1 MNAVCQVLG
10 PVIVSTLIRPY
21 DRPVTLLA
29 RHVVRKIAMLLL
41 AAILIGPVM
50 DVFACVAEIPF
61 LQAGQSSLDASAAE
75 DLGSDEHGHGVCGH
89 NHCHHTTA
97 HFTGQVAIPDAAVKG
112 RAPHVGPDA
121 DRVSNVPDGLLRPP
135 RI

>member
-1 MNAVCQVLG
+1 MNAG
-10 PVIVSTLIRPY
+10 YRSWRRVIVSTLIRPY

-41 AAILIGPVM
+41 AAMLIAPVM
-50 DVFACVAEIPF
+50 DVFAFVSEIPSVH
-61 LQAGQSSLDASAAE
+61 AGQASHDAPPAE

-97 HFTGQVAIPDAAVKG
+97 HFSGQVAIPEAAVNG
-112 RAPHVGPDA
+112 RAPYVGADA
-121 DRVSNVPDGLLRPP
+121 DRVSNVSDGLLRPP